1 MRGTEKGCFWAFEV
15 GSRSE
20 ALAFSLAHGVNIN
33 PLVHSVADH
42 GLPLPSGRAGGGC
55 PFRGAA
61 VSRHAWLIPTPCR
74 AVSWLSPFHGEHA
87 EVQRR

>member
-1 MRGTEKGCFWAFEV
+1 MDTGASGPMRGTEKGCFWAFEV

-42 GLPLPSGRAGGGC
+42 GLPLPSGPG
-55 PFRGAA
+55 RG
-61 VSRHAWLIPTPCR
+61 RDL
-74 AVSWLSPFHGEHA
+74 A
-87 EVQRR
+87 ELVGM